1 MKRPDS
7 RINQYRVPGTGAARE
22 SLREKGQFWTPDW
35 ITEAMVEYVLSG
47 GSDHLFDPAVGPGA
61 FFRAAKAFSS
71 EHHRQIQLQ
80 GMDIDPSVFAQSHQL
95 GLSAEDFT
103 NVRIAD
109 FVLDPPARKP
119 QAIVANPPY
128 IRHHRLSQDTKDRLK
143 VLGAATLGQ
152 PLDGRAGLHVYFLLQ
167 ALRILKHGGRL
178 AFIMPADTCEGVFA
192 KPLWNWIIHNFR
204 LEAVITFDPH
214 ASPFP
219 QIDTN
224 PLIFMIRN
232 AEPAEDFLWARC
244 HDAFSDDLKM
254 WVRSGFQRLNH
265 NTLTV
270 TQRSI
275 AEAISTGLSRP
286 PASLDDKA
294 PLLGDFAKVVR
305 GVATGAN
312 DFFFLTLERV
322 LSLGIPARF
331 FSTAIGRTRDV
342 PGNEITSE
350 LMRSLQAQG
359 RPTALLHLNNIS
371 PDEFPPSLVKYLAS
385 GEALGLPQKPLISQR
400 TPWYHMERRTP
411 PPILFAYLGRR
422 NVRFIRNHVG
432 VIPLTSFLCVY
443 SHDESDDGIN
453 RLWQVLNHEE
463 TIANLLLV
471 GKSYGA
477 GAVKVEPR
485 ALERLPLPSRI
496 VDRAG
501 LSCLQQRLF

>member
-1 MKRPDS
+1 MKHQDS
-7 RINQYRVPGTGAARE
+7 KINQYKVPTTGAARE
-22 SLREKGQFWTPDW
+22 FLREKGQFWTPDW

-80 GMDIDPSVFAQSHQL
+80 GMDIDPSVFAQSRQL

-109 FVLDPPARKP
+109 FVLDPPARKL

-143 VLGAATLGQ
+143 ALGAATLGQ

-192 KPLWNWIIHNFR
+192 KPLWKWITRNFR
-204 LEAVITFDPH
+204 LEAVISFDPH

-232 AEPAEDFLWARC
+232 IEPAKDFLWARC
-244 HDAFSDDLKM
+244 RNAFSDDLKI
-254 WVRSGFQRLNH
+254 WVRSGFQRPNQD
-265 NTLTV
+265 TLTV
-270 TQRSI
+270 TQRSV

-286 PASLDDKA
+286 PAGLDDKS
-294 PLLGDFAKVVR
+294 PLLGDFAKVLR

-322 LSLGIPARF
+322 LSLETPIGF

-342 PGNEITSE
+342 PGNEITGE
-350 LMRSLQAQG
+350 LIKSLQAKG
-359 RPTALLHLNNIS
+359 RPTFLLHLNDIS
-371 PDEFPPSLVKYLAS
+371 PDEFPPLLVKYLKS
-385 GEALGLPQKPLISQR
+385 GEALGLPQKPLLSQR
-400 TPWYHMERRTP
+400 TPWYHMERRMP

-422 NVRFIRNHVG
+422 NVRFIRNYAG
-432 VIPLTSFLCVY
+432 AIPLTSFLCIY
-443 SHDESDDGIN
+443 PHDDSDDGIN
-453 RLWQVLNHEE
+453 KFWQVLNHQE
-463 TIANLLLV
+463 TVANLPLV
-471 GKSYGA
+471 GKSYGS

-485 ALERLPLPSRI
+485 ALERLPLSPQI
-496 VDRAG
+496 VDHAG
-501 LSCLQQRLF
+501 LSYRQQRLF